1 MAPAPPSARRL
12 SRLAAHVRLT
22 PPHPTRTEAGA
33 AAAPSGAAAAAD
45 TFKMVFWGDDDAQ
58 VGIYPQLCRE
68 FPELDL
74 VAPTTE
80 AEAAAELKDATCAW
94 GRLSPEL
101 LAAADGAP
109 KLVWLHN
116 PRSAPPVGY
125 YFPEL
130 EAHPVFVTNAR
141 GMCTC
146 TRVDVRLLMLQQAG
160 SSDLPVSRCCCLLQT
175 TTSSP
180 CTL

>member
-1 MAPAPPSARRL
+1 
-12 SRLAAHVRLT
+12 
-22 PPHPTRTEAGA
+22 
-33 AAAPSGAAAAAD
+33 
-45 TFKMVFWGDDDAQ
+45 MVFWGDDDAQ

-146 TRVDVRLLMLQQAG
+146 TRVDVRLL
-160 SSDLPVSRCCCLLQT
+160 D
-175 TTSSP
+175 
-180 CTL
+180 

>member
-33 AAAPSGAAAAAD
+33 AAAAD
-45 TFKMVFWGDDDAQ
+45 TFKMVFWGDDAAQ

-80 AEAAAELKDATCAW
+80 AEAAAALKDATCAW

-146 TRVDVRLLMLQQAG
+146 TRVDA
-160 SSDLPVSRCCCLLQT
+160 CC
-175 TTSSP
+175 
-180 CTL
+180 